1 MSVRCFVVSDE
12 FLRARGRTGTAGK
25 TTNPTTQHRLQH
37 RTRWARW
44 NREGWRSQT
53 HLSYAETPPGL
64 QDGEHLSVAEA
75 AIYLSGAKTNSARG
89 KIQTH
94 AFRGDGGAAKTHK
107 CKYLKRSVPLHHC
120 WLCLILWAST
130 NNGKW
135 DFFFFLSQPPKKER
149 WKEKLTI
156 QKTLLLFVSLRRHFK
171 MCSAFCEEGEC
182 STHPA
187 QILRVSFTR
196 EASTG
201 THLDQTFSSGLMED
215 MWQEEWNKTYLLLNK
230 NTNLREN
237 KSHRGKNKVSS
248 DERTAYLHLF
258 ALFLFKIARPSVY
271 SWLCSVPD
279 QPETH
284 CTILVRFGPV
294 QKERGTIICSWRSSD
309 GRRNVGRSVDAAS
322 SWCHFLRAQWEEK

>member
-230 NTNLREN
+230 NKNLREN

-258 ALFLFKIARPSVY
+258 ALFLFR
-271 SWLCSVPD
+271 
-279 QPETH
+279 QH
-284 CTILVRFGPV
+284 ILLFTVDSAASPISQRHTVWFKPV
-294 QKERGTIICSWRSSD
+294 LDPYRRSEERSAPD
-309 GRRNVGRSVDAAS
+309 GRLMVGGLKCWSVDAAS

>member
-135 DFFFFLSQPPKKER
+135 DFFFFFCRSPPKKKDGKKNWQSR
-149 WKEKLTI
+149 KHCCYLCHCDGTSKCAQRSVRKVNDRHI
-156 QKTLLLFVSLRRHFK
+156 RLRF
-171 MCSAFCEEGEC
+171 SEC
-182 STHPA
+182 LSP
-187 QILRVSFTR
+187 
-196 EASTG
+196 
-201 THLDQTFSSGLMED
+201 
-215 MWQEEWNKTYLLLNK
+215 
-230 NTNLREN
+230 
-237 KSHRGKNKVSS
+237 
-248 DERTAYLHLF
+248 
-258 ALFLFKIARPSVY
+258 ARPQ
-271 SWLCSVPD
+271 LEP
-279 QPETH
+279 
-284 CTILVRFGPV
+284 I
-294 QKERGTIICSWRSSD
+294 
-309 GRRNVGRSVDAAS
+309 
-322 SWCHFLRAQWEEK
+322 

>member
-135 DFFFFLSQPPKKER
+135 DFFFFFVAAPQKRKMERKIDNPENTVVICVTATAHQNVLSVLWGR
-149 WKEKLTI
+149 WMFDTSGSDSQSVFHPRGLNWNPFRSDFQFLT
-156 QKTLLLFVSLRRHFK
+156 
-171 MCSAFCEEGEC
+171 
-182 STHPA
+182 
-187 QILRVSFTR
+187 
-196 EASTG
+196 
-201 THLDQTFSSGLMED
+201 
-215 MWQEEWNKTYLLLNK
+215 N
-230 NTNLREN
+230 
-237 KSHRGKNKVSS
+237 
-248 DERTAYLHLF
+248 
-258 ALFLFKIARPSVY
+258 
-271 SWLCSVPD
+271 
-279 QPETH
+279 
-284 CTILVRFGPV
+284 
-294 QKERGTIICSWRSSD
+294 
-309 GRRNVGRSVDAAS
+309 GRYVAGRM
-322 SWCHFLRAQWEEK
+322 K